1 MIDIAKI
8 WHDAAHRG
16 PPVLVK
22 RQKGDLLLRM
32 TFSKDN
38 RSLIEGSGRAD
49 WLLRWNKGGAVL
61 VRTAI
66 VVLDADEAPYRAAR
80 PCLGHSGGRGRLHA
94 PALCGGLYARQR
106 P

>member
-8 WHDAAHRG
+8 WQDAAHRG

-49 WLLRWNKGGAVL
+49 WLLRWNKGGL
-61 VRTAI
+61 LTAEI
-66 VVLDADEAPYRAAR
+66 YMPFYPYRW
-80 PCLGHSGGRGRLHA
+80 
-94 PALCGGLYARQR
+94 
-106 P
+106 